1 MIHVCFGLHDKTGR
15 YSKFTGTAMR
25 SIFAN
30 TTSEVTIHILHDDT
44 LTQDNRDKFFY
55 TAGQFNQHVKF
66 YNVEELCKDKFVV
79 LKKSLSEK
87 FDTVFTVAAMYRFFI
102 PQLLAPDVEKAIYLD
117 SDTVVNLDVNEFWKI
132 ELGDRP
138 LGAIAE
144 SMTDSFCYKKNAAVN
159 PLIVN
164 GIVRYD
170 DYFNSGVLLM
180 NLKLLRDE
188 SETLLR
194 GIKFVAEQ
202 IQPVYMDQDALNYLF
217 AKTYL
222 KLPAKFNSFVR
233 ETRRLSETTAR
244 KIYHFAGDE
253 LKMNSADPFNRL
265 WMDNFINTPW
275 FDAQSIG
282 RLYASFSKIQI
293 DLLSAMINL
302 SALMSGKTRIF
313 CIQKDYLDL
322 VTEKFA
328 VQSED
333 EIILINRDS
342 PIEKLIDI
350 MNSSRG
356 EKLFFIMATDFP
368 FDVLETAGFVNGCDF
383 LNCFD
388 FLPDSSDEPLNSY
401 PLIQA
406 M

>member
-30 TTSEVTIHILHDDT
+30 TASEITIHILHDNT

-55 TAGQFNQHVKF
+55 TAGQFNQRVEF
-66 YNVEELCKDKFVV
+66 YNVEELCKDKVAA
-79 LKKSLSEK
+79 LKGNLSED
-87 FDTVFTVAAMYRFFI
+87 FDAAFTVAAMYRFFI
-102 PQLLAPDVEKAIYLD
+102 PQLLASDIEKAIYLD
-117 SDTVVNLDVNEFWKI
+117 SDIVVNLDVKELWQI
-132 ELGDRP
+132 ELGDKP

-144 SMTDSFCYKKNAAVN
+144 SVTDSFCYKINSAAN

-164 GIVRYD
+164 GGVRYE

-180 NLKLLRDE
+180 NLNLLRDE
-188 SETLLR
+188 AETLLR
-194 GIKFVAEQ
+194 GINFVADNQ
-202 IQPVYMDQDALNYLF
+202 LGYMDQDALNYLF

-233 ETRRLSETTAR
+233 ENRRLSETVAR

-253 LKMNSADPFNRL
+253 LKMYSDDPFNRL
-265 WMDNFINTPW
+265 WLDNFIKTPW
-275 FDAQSIG
+275 FDVQTFG
-282 RLYASFSKIQI
+282 RLHANFNKIQVG
-293 DLLSAMINL
+293 LLTAMINL

-313 CIQKDYLDL
+313 CILQDYIDL
-322 VTEKFA
+322 VTKKFI
-328 VQSED
+328 VQGED
-333 EIILINRDS
+333 EIILISRDS
-342 PIEKLIDI
+342 SVDKLIDL
-350 MNSSRG
+350 MNASRG
-356 EKLFFIMATDFP
+356 EKLFFIMAPDFP
-368 FDVLETAGFVNGCDF
+368 FDVLEAAGFVNGRDF

-388 FLPDSSDEPLNSY
+388 FLPETHDEPINSN

>member
-30 TTSEVTIHILHDDT
+30 TSSEVTINILNDNT
-44 LTQDNRDKFFY
+44 LTQENRDKFFY
-55 TAGQFNQHVKF
+55 LAGQFNQRVIF
-66 YNVEELCKDKFVV
+66 YNVEELCKDKIAAM
-79 LKKSLSEK
+79 KKNLSEK
-87 FDTVFTVAAMYRFFI
+87 FTDIFTVAAIYRFFI
-102 PQLLAPDVEKAIYLD
+102 PQLLAPEVEKAIYLD
-117 SDTVVNLDVNEFWKI
+117 SDIVVNLNVNELWQI
-132 ELGDRP
+132 ELGDKII
-138 LGAIAE
+138 GAVAE
-144 SMTDSFCYKKNAAVN
+144 SVTDSFRYKSNAAAN
-159 PLIVN
+159 PLIVD

-180 NLKLLRDE
+180 NLNLLRDAK
-188 SETLLR
+188 ETFLR
-194 GIKFVAEQ
+194 GIKFVAER
-202 IQPVYMDQDALNYLF
+202 PGYMDQDALNYLF

-233 ETRRLSETTAR
+233 ENRRLSETVAR

-253 LKMNSADPFNRL
+253 LKMNSGDLFNRL
-265 WMDNFINTPW
+265 WMDNFIKTPW

-282 RLYASFSKIQI
+282 RLYASFSKIQVG
-293 DLLSAMINL
+293 LLSAIINL

-313 CIQKDYLDL
+313 CIMQDYIDL

-328 VQSED
+328 LQNDD
-333 EIILINRDS
+333 EIILINYNSRL
-342 PIEKLIDI
+342 EKLIDI
-350 MNSSRG
+350 MKTSRG
-356 EKLFFIMATDFP
+356 EKIFFIMATDFP
-368 FDVLETAGFVNGCDF
+368 FEVLEEAGFVNGRDF
-383 LNCFD
+383 LDCFD
-388 FLPDSSDEPLNSY
+388 FLPESQDEPLNSY

>member
-30 TTSEVTIHILHDDT
+30 TASEITIHILHDNT
-44 LTQDNRDKFFY
+44 LTQGNRDKFFY
-55 TAGQFNQHVKF
+55 TAGQFNQRVEF
-66 YNVEELCKDKFVV
+66 YNVEELCKDKVAA
-79 LKKSLSEK
+79 LKGNLSED
-87 FDTVFTVAAMYRFFI
+87 FDAAFTVAAMYRFFI
-102 PQLLAPDVEKAIYLD
+102 PQLLASDIEKAIYLD
-117 SDTVVNLDVNEFWKI
+117 SDIVVNLDVKELWQI
-132 ELGDRP
+132 ELGDKP

-144 SMTDSFCYKKNAAVN
+144 SVTDSFCYKINSAAN

-164 GIVRYD
+164 GGVRYE

-180 NLKLLRDE
+180 NLNLLRDE
-188 SETLLR
+188 AETLLR
-194 GIKFVAEQ
+194 GINFVADNQ
-202 IQPVYMDQDALNYLF
+202 LGYMDQDALNYLF

-233 ETRRLSETTAR
+233 ENRRLSETVAG

-253 LKMNSADPFNRL
+253 LKMYSDDPFNRL
-265 WMDNFINTPW
+265 WLDNFIKTPW
-275 FDAQSIG
+275 FDAQTFE
-282 RLYASFSKIQI
+282 RLHANFNKIQVG
-293 DLLSAMINL
+293 LLTAMINL

-313 CIQKDYLDL
+313 CILQDYIDL
-322 VTEKFA
+322 VTKKFI
-328 VQSED
+328 VQGED
-333 EIILINRDS
+333 EIILISRDS
-342 PIEKLIDI
+342 SVDKLIDL
-350 MNSSRG
+350 MNVSRG
-356 EKLFFIMATDFP
+356 EKLFFIMAPDFP
-368 FDVLETAGFVNGCDF
+368 FNVLEAAGFVNGRDF

-388 FLPDSSDEPLNSY
+388 FLPETHDEPINSN